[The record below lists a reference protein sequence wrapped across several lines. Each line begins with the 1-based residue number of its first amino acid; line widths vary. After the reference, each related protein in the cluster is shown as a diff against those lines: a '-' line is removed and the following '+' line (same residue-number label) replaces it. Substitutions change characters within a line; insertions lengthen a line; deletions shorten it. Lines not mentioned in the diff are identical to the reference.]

1 MAKSPNPPRKQ
12 TRSPAKKKSTARRS
26 SRKKP
31 AARKTTADEATKLDA
46 NSSDD
51 RSHDSEYFRQILECV
66 PCAIVVADLEGR
78 IAYMNPASIEVLQ
91 RVEAHLPWPAKS
103 MIDKDI
109 SWFRHAAKET
119 PAENDADDA
128 ERRGQDPL
136 VIRLGNETI
145 ATKISELSASNGK
158 MIGTLLHLDRIT
170 DAVESSRRDR
180 AARSEQKA
188 TQDNFEDGIN
198 RLLEVVAGAA
208 EGDLTR
214 TATLSEEQHG
224 QLNRLA
230 DGIRVMIADLR
241 DLITQITESSD
252 QQKEGSHA
260 IAENAANLSDTAQ
273 HQANNVEVVINSVR
287 KLTGSIDKISI
298 AASDARVQAEETTSL
313 AQNGGDTVRRAIE
326 AMRLIQISSDQ
337 INEIIQVIGEIAS
350 QTNLLA
356 LNAAIEAARAGEH
369 GLGFSVVADEVRKLA
384 ERSSEAAKEITTLIK
399 ESTNRV
405 SDGAELSEKVGAS
418 LSAIVA
424 AAAKTSSSI
433 RDIDVLTHSQSASAE
448 EVDKAI
454 RQVAQT
460 TDANAAASEQL
471 AASSEQLGSQ
481 ATVLRELIA
490 RFRT

>member
-1 MAKSPNPPRKQ
+1 MAKSSKRTTKTVPR
-12 TRSPAKKKSTARRS
+12 RAPSSA
-26 SRKKP
+26 SRKRIHTGVDD
-31 AARKTTADEATKLDA
+31 ATLFQQVVQCTTAAIIVAELDGKISYLNDA
-46 NSSDD
+46 AVS
-51 RSHDSEYFRQILECV
+51 L
-66 PCAIVVADLEGR
+66 
-78 IAYMNPASIEVLQ
+78 LQ
-91 RVEAHLPWPAKS
+91 RVETDLPWPAS
-103 MIDKDI
+103 AMV
-109 SWFRHAAKET
+109 
-119 PAENDADDA
+119 
-128 ERRGQDPL
+128 GQDIDAFFNAAGEASRADSQ
-136 VIRLGNETI
+136 IRFGSETL
-145 ATKISELSASNGK
+145 AVKVSSLTEPNGAA
-158 MIGTLLHLDRIT
+158 IGTLFQLDRIT
-170 DAVESSRRDR
+170 EAIESSKRDER
-180 AARSEQKA
+180 TRQVQQEI
-188 TQDNFEDGIN
+188 QDNFEDGIN

-214 TATLSEEQHG
+214 NATLSEERHG

-230 DGIRVMIADLR
+230 DGIRIMIADLR

-252 QQKEGSHA
+252 QQKEGAHA

-273 HQANNVEVVINSVR
+273 HQAHNVEVVINSVR
-287 KLTGSIDKISI
+287 KLTGSIDKIASS
-298 AASDARVQAEETTSL
+298 ASDARIQAEETTSL
-313 AQNGGDTVRRAIE
+313 AKNGGDTVRRAID

-384 ERSSEAAKEITTLIK
+384 ERSSEAAKEITSLIK

-405 SDGAELSEKVGAS
+405 RDGAELSEKVGAS
-418 LSAIVA
+418 LAAIVA
-424 AAAKTSSSI
+424 GASKTSQSI
-433 RDIDVLTHSQSASAE
+433 REIDELTHSQNLSAE
-448 EVDKAI
+448 EVGNAI

>member
-1 MAKSPNPPRKQ
+1 MAKSSKSAGKRTTRTSSSRSTTR
-12 TRSPAKKKSTARRS
+12 TRSNAKRVHTGIDDASFFRQVAQCTADAIVIADMDGTITYAN
-26 SRKKP
+26 P
-31 AARKTTADEATKLDA
+31 AAV
-46 NSSDD
+46 S
-51 RSHDSEYFRQILECV
+51 
-66 PCAIVVADLEGR
+66 
-78 IAYMNPASIEVLQ
+78 MLQ
-91 RVEAHLPWPAKS
+91 RVESHLPWPAKVIVGKNVDLFQHAGQS
-103 MIDKDI
+103 EIDLPGI
-109 SWFRHAAKET
+109 ELGFRGPHDSVVRFGT
-119 PAENDADDA
+119 
-128 ERRGQDPL
+128 
-136 VIRLGNETI
+136 ETI
-145 ATKISELSASNGK
+145 AIKTSDLRAPDGTQ
-158 MIGTLLHLDRIT
+158 IGSVLNLQRIT
-170 DAVESSRRDR
+170 DLIESSRRDLASR
-180 AARSEQKA
+180 QQQQEIQG
-188 TQDNFEDGIN
+188 NFEDGIN

-214 TATLSEEQHG
+214 TATLSEERHG

-230 DGIRVMIADLR
+230 DGIRIMIADLR

-252 QQKEGSHA
+252 QQKEGAHA

-273 HQANNVEVVINSVR
+273 HQAHNVEVVINSVR
-287 KLTGSIDKISI
+287 KLTGSIDKISS

-313 AQNGGDTVRRAIE
+313 AKNGGDTVRRAIE

-384 ERSSEAAKEITTLIK
+384 ERSSEAAKEITALIK

-405 SDGAELSEKVGAS
+405 SDGAELSEKVGVA
-418 LSAIVA
+418 LSSIVA
-424 AAAKTSSSI
+424 AASKTSSSI
-433 RDIDVLTHSQSASAE
+433 RDIDVLTHSQNASAE
-448 EVDKAI
+448 EVATAI
-454 RQVAQT
+454 RQVAKT
-460 TDANAAASEQL
+460 TDDNAAASEQL

>member
-1 MAKSPNPPRKQ
+1 MAKSSKKPTSKRTVKSSARKST
-12 TRSPAKKKSTARRS
+12 TRSASARSTRKRLHTGIDDAKFFQQVAAGTA
-26 SRKKP
+26 
-31 AARKTTADEATKLDA
+31 
-46 NSSDD
+46 
-51 RSHDSEYFRQILECV
+51 
-66 PCAIVVADLEGR
+66 CAIVVADLEGQ
-78 IAYMNPASIEVLQ
+78 ITYVNPASVSMLQ
-91 RVEAHLPWPAKS
+91 RIESHLPWPPTA
-103 MIDKDI
+103 MVGQNIDM
-109 SWFRHAAKET
+109 FYNAV
-119 PAENDADDA
+119 
-128 ERRGQDPL
+128 GQSSDESEPESSESRDSNESL
-136 VIRLGNETI
+136 IRLGPETL
-145 ATKISELSASNGK
+145 AMKISELHAADGTQ
-158 MIGTLLHLDRIT
+158 IGVLLNLDRIT
-170 DAVESSRRDR
+170 DAIESTRRNR
-180 AARSEQKA
+180 QTRQNQQEIQG
-188 TQDNFEDGIN
+188 NFEDGIN

-214 TATLSEEQHG
+214 VATLSEERHG

-230 DGIRVMIADLR
+230 DGIRIMIADLR

-252 QQKEGSHA
+252 QQNEGAHA
-260 IAENAANLSDTAQ
+260 IAENAANLSNTAQ

-287 KLTGSIDKISI
+287 KLTGSIDKIAS
-298 AASDARVQAEETTSL
+298 AASDARMQAEETTLL
-313 AQNGGDTVRRAIE
+313 AKNGGDTVRRAIE

-405 SDGAELSEKVGAS
+405 SDGAELSEKVGSS
-418 LSAIVA
+418 LSGIVA
-424 AAAKTSSSI
+424 AASKTSASI
-433 RDIDVLTHSQSASAE
+433 RDIDELTHSQNVSAE
-448 EVDKAI
+448 EVGKAI

-460 TDANAAASEQL
+460 TDDNAAASEQL
-471 AASSEQLGSQ
+471 AASSEELGSQ

>member
-1 MAKSPNPPRKQ
+1 MAKS
-12 TRSPAKKKSTARRS
+12 ST

-31 AARKTTADEATKLDA
+31 ATRATARKSASRKSTAKSTRSTRKRTHTGIDDA
-46 NSSDD
+46 NL
-51 RSHDSEYFRQILECV
+51 FQ
-66 PCAIVVADLEGR
+66 AIAQNTPNALIVSDLEGQ
-78 IAYMNPASIEVLQ
+78 ITYLNPAAISMLRSIES
-91 RVEAHLPWPAKS
+91 HLPWPATAMVGQNIDMFYHAGKNLSGDTTGETSESGESLIQLGPETLS
-103 MIDKDI
+103 MKV
-109 SWFRHAAKET
+109 
-119 PAENDADDA
+119 AELYESSGDQF
-128 ERRGQDPL
+128 GIL
-136 VIRLGNETI
+136 
-145 ATKISELSASNGK
+145 LS
-158 MIGTLLHLDRIT
+158 LERIT
-170 DAVESSRRDR
+170 EVVESTRLAQLNQR
-180 AARSEQKA
+180 EQREI
-188 TQDNFEDGIN
+188 QGNFEDGIN

-214 TATLSEEQHG
+214 TATLSEERHG

-230 DGIRVMIADLR
+230 DGVRIMIADLR

-252 QQKEGSHA
+252 QQKEGAHA

-287 KLTGSIDKISI
+287 KMTGSIDKISS

-313 AQNGGDTVRRAIE
+313 AKHGGDTVRRAIE
-326 AMRLIQISSDQ
+326 AMKLIQISSDQ

-384 ERSSEAAKEITTLIK
+384 ERSSEAAKEITALIK

-405 SDGAELSEKVGAS
+405 RDGAELSEKVGSS
-418 LSAIVA
+418 LSAIDA
-424 AAAKTSSSI
+424 AASKTSASI
-433 RDIDVLTHSQSASAE
+433 RDIDVLTHSQTASAE
-448 EVDKAI
+448 EVGKAI

-481 ATVLRELIA
+481 ASVLRELIA
-490 RFRT
+490 RFRC

>member
-1 MAKSPNPPRKQ
+1 MAKSTKKP
-12 TRSPAKKKSTARRS
+12 TSRSTSRSTARKSTARSTSTRT
-26 SRKKP
+26 SRKRIH
-31 AARKTTADEATKLDA
+31 AGVDDATL
-46 NSSDD
+46 
-51 RSHDSEYFRQILECV
+51 FRQIV
-66 PCAIVVADLEGR
+66 AHTPCATIVADMDGR
-78 IAYMNPASIEVLQ
+78 ITYMNPASLAMLEKIES
-91 RVEAHLPWPAKS
+91 HLPWPTKA
-103 MIDKDI
+103 MVGQNVEL
-109 SWFRHAAKET
+109 FYRAARKFQEDDLESELSG
-119 PAENDADDA
+119 PLDAN
-128 ERRGQDPL
+128 ESR
-136 VIRLGNETI
+136 IRLGPETL
-145 ATKISELSASNGK
+145 AMKVSELSTPNGTQ
-158 MIGTLLHLDRIT
+158 IGILLVLDRIT
-170 DAVESSRRDR
+170 DAIETTRRDR
-180 AARSEQKA
+180 LTRQTQQEV
-188 TQDNFEDGIN
+188 QDNFEDGIN

-214 TATLSEEQHG
+214 TATLSEERHG

-230 DGIRVMIADLR
+230 DGTRIMIADLR

-252 QQKEGSHA
+252 QQNEGAHA
-260 IAENAANLSDTAQ
+260 IAENAANLSNTAQ

-287 KLTGSIDKISI
+287 KLTGSIDKIAS
-298 AASDARVQAEETTSL
+298 AASDARTQAEETTGL
-313 AQNGGDTVRRAIE
+313 AKNGGNTVRRAIE

-405 SDGAELSEKVGAS
+405 RDGAELSEKVGSS
-418 LSAIVA
+418 LSGIVA
-424 AAAKTSSSI
+424 AATKTSASI
-433 RDIDVLTHSQSASAE
+433 RDIDELTHSQSVSAE
-448 EVDKAI
+448 EVGNAI

-460 TDANAAASEQL
+460 TEDNAAASEQL
-471 AASSEQLGSQ
+471 AASSEELGSQ

>member
-1 MAKSPNPPRKQ
+1 MAKSTPNKRTSKTTSRS
-12 TRSPAKKKSTARRS
+12 TRSTTTT
-26 SRKKP
+26 RK
-31 AARKTTADEATKLDA
+31 RTHTGI
-46 NSSDD
+46 DD
-51 RSHDSEYFRQILECV
+51 GVLFRQVAQCTT
-66 PCAIVVADLEGR
+66 CAIIVADLEGKVT
-78 IAYMNPASIEVLQ
+78 YVNPAAVSMLH
-91 RVEAHLPWPAKS
+91 RVESHLPWQPQN
-103 MIDKDI
+103 MV
-109 SWFRHAAKET
+109 
-119 PAENDADDA
+119 
-128 ERRGQDPL
+128 GQNIDPL
-136 VIRLGNETI
+136 YQAAGQSSRVESVIRLGDETI
-145 ATKISELSASNGK
+145 ALKVSELRAPDGDQ
-158 MIGTLLHLDRIT
+158 IGTLLNLDRIT
-170 DAVESSRRDR
+170 EAVESSKRD
-180 AARSEQKA
+180 EQSRLQQQEI
-188 TQDNFEDGIN
+188 QDNFEDGIN

-214 TATLSEEQHG
+214 TARLSEERHG

-230 DGIRVMIADLR
+230 DGIHIMIADLR

-252 QQKEGSHA
+252 QQKEGAHA

-273 HQANNVEVVINSVR
+273 HQAHNVEVVINSVR
-287 KLTGSIDKISI
+287 KLTGSIDKISS
-298 AASDARVQAEETTSL
+298 AASDARSQAEETTTL
-313 AQNGGDTVRRAIE
+313 ARNGGDTVRRAIE

-384 ERSSEAAKEITTLIK
+384 ERSSEAAKEITSLIK

-424 AAAKTSSSI
+424 AASKTSASI
-433 RDIDVLTHSQSASAE
+433 RDIDELTHSQNASAD
-448 EVDKAI
+448 EVGNAI
-454 RQVAQT
+454 GQVAQT

-471 AASSEQLGSQ
+471 AASSEELGSQ

-490 RFRT
+490 RFRC

>member
-1 MAKSPNPPRKQ
+1 LS
-12 TRSPAKKKSTARRS
+12 
-26 SRKKP
+26 
-31 AARKTTADEATKLDA
+31 
-46 NSSDD
+46 
-51 RSHDSEYFRQILECV
+51 
-66 PCAIVVADLEGR
+66 AIVVTDSDGM
-78 IAYMNPASIEVLQ
+78 ITYINPAAMSILQ
-91 RVEAHLPWPAKS
+91 KIESNLPWPAKA
-103 MIDKDI
+103 MTGKNVDL
-109 SWFRHAAKET
+109 FHHAGEPSQPDESAS
-119 PAENDADDA
+119 
-128 ERRGQDPL
+128 GQTGLLGPNES
-136 VIRLGNETI
+136 VIRFGTEILDV
-145 ATKISELSASNGK
+145 KVSELRAPDGTQ
-158 MIGTLLHLDRIT
+158 IGTLLNLDRIT

-180 AARSEQKA
+180 MSRQEQ
-188 TQDNFEDGIN
+188 QEIQGNFEDGIN

-214 TATLSEEQHG
+214 VARLSEERHG

-230 DGIRVMIADLR
+230 DGIRIMIADLR

-252 QQKEGSHA
+252 QQKEGAHA

-273 HQANNVEVVINSVR
+273 HQAHNIEVVINSVR
-287 KLTGSIDKISI
+287 KLTGSIDKISS

-313 AQNGGDTVRRAIE
+313 AKNGGETVRRAIE
-326 AMRLIQISSDQ
+326 AMKLIQISSDQ

-405 SDGAELSEKVGAS
+405 SDGAELSEKVGVA
-418 LSAIVA
+418 LSSIVA
-424 AAAKTSSSI
+424 GALKTSGSI
-433 RDIDVLTHSQSASAE
+433 KDIDVLTHSQNTSAE
-448 EVDKAI
+448 EVGKAI
-454 RQVAQT
+454 RQVAKT
-460 TDANAAASEQL
+460 TDDNAAASEQL
-471 AASSEQLGSQ
+471 AASSEELGSQ